1 MLTLLE
7 TYVPNQRRRTTKIFT
22 LKCSKNLGPTGRS
35 TMLKKLG
42 VPTAVYHVQ
51 KIGSPAAGLPD
62 YKIWAPAVILLNA

>member
-1 MLTLLE
+1 MLTLLD
-7 TYVPNQRRRTTKIFT
+7 TYVPNQRRHTTKIFT

-62 YKIWAPAVILLNA
+62 YKIGAPAVILLNA

>member
-7 TYVPNQRRRTTKIFT
+7 TYLPNHRRHYENIYLKMFKKFGPHWQVYHVKKI
-22 LKCSKNLGPTGRS
+22 
-35 TMLKKLG
+35 G

-62 YKIWAPAVILLNA
+62 YKIGAPAVILLNA